1 MIPMTGVQFE
11 RLFNMIK
18 RQRIVKET
26 KRKIEILFIM
36 ACAFSCITACQNN
49 SSNQETVQTV
59 SYDSASVGGNLGT
72 AASCEGVL
80 EKMINDSCV
89 KVTGASASAEDVIY
103 TLDSYYYNPD
113 ENIVAYGI
121 KVTDLEGN
129 RLSAEKKAEIEK
141 NMSKDTMTISFGSYN
156 EISMYESIS
165 DDSDFYISGANLLAD
180 KGKAAQDKLDSMT
193 INDGDHEYPLSLPD
207 YSVKSKSVNYKV
219 FTSEELEKCVTGE
232 KTLTLVFDTKY
243 EQSEL
248 DDELEQEKKAL
259 GDAFNEEDYGY
270 IMYSSI
276 QLKMNDGSLVGIL
289 NDKEVGTHV
298 KKQLSGI
305 SVSLGLESYQVVLDD
320 SVDLYQ
326 VNSVLVDG
334 VEHTV
339 DKTE

>member
-1 MIPMTGVQFE
+1 
-11 RLFNMIK
+11 
-18 RQRIVKET
+18 
-26 KRKIEILFIM
+26 
-36 ACAFSCITACQNN
+36 
-49 SSNQETVQTV
+49 
-59 SYDSASVGGNLGT
+59 
-72 AASCEGVL
+72 
-80 EKMINDSCV
+80 
-89 KVTGASASAEDVIY
+89 
-103 TLDSYYYNPD
+103 
-113 ENIVAYGI
+113 
-121 KVTDLEGN
+121 
-129 RLSAEKKAEIEK
+129 
-141 NMSKDTMTISFGSYN
+141 
-156 EISMYESIS
+156 MYESIS

-193 INDGDHEYPLSLPD
+193 INDGDHEYTLSLPD

>member
-156 EISMYESIS
+156 EI
-165 DDSDFYISGANLLAD
+165 
-180 KGKAAQDKLDSMT
+180 
-193 INDGDHEYPLSLPD
+193 LSL
-207 YSVKSKSVNYKV
+207 
-219 FTSEELEKCVTGE
+219 
-232 KTLTLVFDTKY
+232 
-243 EQSEL
+243 
-248 DDELEQEKKAL
+248 
-259 GDAFNEEDYGY
+259 
-270 IMYSSI
+270 IHI
-276 QLKMNDGSLVGIL
+276 
-289 NDKEVGTHV
+289 
-298 KKQLSGI
+298 
-305 SVSLGLESYQVVLDD
+305 
-320 SVDLYQ
+320 
-326 VNSVLVDG
+326 
-334 VEHTV
+334 
-339 DKTE
+339 

>member
-1 MIPMTGVQFE
+1 
-11 RLFNMIK
+11 
-18 RQRIVKET
+18 
-26 KRKIEILFIM
+26 
-36 ACAFSCITACQNN
+36 
-49 SSNQETVQTV
+49 
-59 SYDSASVGGNLGT
+59 
-72 AASCEGVL
+72 
-80 EKMINDSCV
+80 
-89 KVTGASASAEDVIY
+89 
-103 TLDSYYYNPD
+103 
-113 ENIVAYGI
+113 
-121 KVTDLEGN
+121 
-129 RLSAEKKAEIEK
+129 
-141 NMSKDTMTISFGSYN
+141 
-156 EISMYESIS
+156 
-165 DDSDFYISGANLLAD
+165 
-180 KGKAAQDKLDSMT
+180 MT
-193 INDGDHEYPLSLPD
+193 INDGDHEYTLSLPD

-219 FTSEELEKCVTGE
+219 FTTEELEKCVTGE